1 MKIAFLWHQHQPDYF
16 DGESFIMPW
25 VRFHAVKDYYDIP
38 TLTDKFPNVKQTFNI
53 VPSMIDQLEMYVEG
67 YKDDVMILTEKHHQE
82 LSDGDKAEILN
93 TFFMCNKKNLI
104 FKYPRYKELY
114 KKANSDSPIEKFEGR
129 DWLDLQVWYNLTWL
143 GEFSKQD
150 ALDLFEKG
158 SYFSEEDK
166 QRVLTIHLDICR
178 KIVSKYK
185 ESEQA
190 GNIELSCSP
199 LYHPIL
205 PLLIDTNVAHESQ
218 DYLNL
223 PNPPFQFRQDASV
236 QVKGGI
242 KTHKARFGKTPIG
255 MWCSEG
261 AVSDETLKLISEAG
275 IQWTAT
281 DEEVL
286 LYSGDN
292 LKPADKYF
300 PHYYNTPYGEI
311 AVFFRD
317 TALSDKIGF
326 KYQDMSFQDAVADFM
341 HSLNHIEQEIIKY
354 EGKEALDDAVV
365 SVILDGENCWEY
377 YDNNGKDFMELLF
390 KTLAES
396 QYEAVTFSEA
406 VKTTTPRKFLN
417 RVRAGSWINGNFDI
431 WIGSPQ
437 AKKAWEL
444 LTEARIT
451 LQLYKDNITQEAF
464 QKAYSHILKAEGSDW
479 FWWYCPYHKADNES
493 DFDVLFRKNL
503 EEMYLAIGVGIPDEI
518 FLPIGNNDETAGS
531 DTNHKSQ
538 DKDFDFN
545 NLDTWAAYSPTNEN
559 TSMHKS
565 GNFMTKF
572 FYAFKDNRL
581 FMYLETAF
589 PDLQKFEIIAEPD
602 AGDFRHSIQFS
613 NEGITRI
620 ESSGLRLASMNESFP
635 LCIEMFLFKQPDKIK
650 ITCFNAGEIAQEFE
664 FKTNF

>member
-67 YKDDVMILTEKHHQE
+67 HKDDVMILTEKNHQE
-82 LSDGDKAEILN
+82 LTDEEKQEILN

-104 FKYPRYKELY
+104 FKLPRYKELY
-114 KKANSDSPIEKFEGR
+114 EKANSESPIEKFEDR

-143 GEFSKQD
+143 GEFSKQE
-150 ALDLFEKG
+150 ALDLFEKE
-158 SYFSEEDK
+158 SNFTEEDK
-166 QRVLTIHLDICR
+166 HRVLAIHLEICG

-185 ESEQA
+185 ESEQT

-218 DYLNL
+218 DYINL
-223 PNPPFQFRQDASV
+223 PNPPFQFRQDAAV

-242 KTHKARFGKTPIG
+242 KTHTARFGKNPKG

-261 AVSDETLKLISEAG
+261 SVSNETLKLISEAG

-286 LYSGDN
+286 LYSGEN

-317 TALSDKIGF
+317 TAISDKIGF
-326 KYQDMSFQDAVADFM
+326 KYQDMPFQEAVADFM

-354 EGKEALDDAVV
+354 EREEALDDAVV

-377 YDNNGKDFMELLF
+377 YENNGRDFMELLF
-390 KTLAES
+390 KTLDES
-396 QYEAVTFSEA
+396 KFEAVTFSEA
-406 VKTTTPRKFLN
+406 VKTTTPRKSLN

-431 WIGSPQ
+431 WIGSPPT
-437 AKKAWEL
+437 KKAWEL

-493 DFDVLFRKNL
+493 YFDVLFRKNL
-503 EEMYLAIGVGIPDEI
+503 EEMYRAIGVGIPDEI
-518 FLPIGNNDETAGS
+518 FLPIGQDIESSVSETA
-531 DTNHKSQ
+531 HKQQ

-545 NLDTWAAYSPTNEN
+545 NLDTWAAFTPTLEN
-559 TSMHKS
+559 TAMHKS
-565 GNFMTKF
+565 GNFITKF
-572 FYAFKDNRL
+572 FYAFKDNIL
-581 FMYLETAF
+581 FLYPSTAF
-589 PDLQKFEIIAEPD
+589 PDVQKSEVIAEVD
-602 AGDFRHSIQFS
+602 VDGHTQVIHYS
-613 NEGITRI
+613 NAGITKI
-620 ESSGLRLASMNESFP
+620 ESSGLRLAAMNESLP
-635 LCIEMFLFKQPDKIK
+635 LCVEMFLFKHPDKIK
-650 ITCFNAGEIAQEFE
+650 ITCFNAGETVQEFE
-664 FKTNF
+664 IQTNL